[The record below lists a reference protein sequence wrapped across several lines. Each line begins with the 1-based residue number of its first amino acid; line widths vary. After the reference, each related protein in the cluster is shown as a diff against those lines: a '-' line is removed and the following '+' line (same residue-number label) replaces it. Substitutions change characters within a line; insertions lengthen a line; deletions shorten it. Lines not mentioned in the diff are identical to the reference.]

1 MAKAKK
7 KVYFPKIR
15 LAELAARPGG
25 MTRDDAVSAAVQ
37 SMDSMRGEADG
48 ALRAAMVELEKI
60 AFAAG
65 PLGPDRMTAILK
77 HADQVVTLSGMFG
90 YSALDTAARSL
101 CDVADGMLRA
111 GVWDRAP
118 IAVHVQTMHLL
129 VPGGMSL
136 SPDHAAQ
143 LLGELAKVAAHFNF
157 GSLADA
163 ARPDEF
169 VTTTAAS

>member
-1 MAKAKK
+1 
-7 KVYFPKIR
+7 
-15 LAELAARPGG
+15 
-25 MTRDDAVSAAVQ
+25 
-37 SMDSMRGEADG
+37 
-48 ALRAAMVELEKI
+48 
-60 AFAAG
+60 
-65 PLGPDRMTAILK
+65 MTAILK

-136 SPDHAAQ
+136 SPYTRRNCWA
-143 LLGELAKVAAHFNF
+143 
-157 GSLADA
+157 SLPRWPRTSIS
-163 ARPDEF
+163 ARWRTPPGP
-169 VTTTAAS
+169 TNS